1 MQVSI
6 VKNNYAIEFF
16 YKPYLVEAVK
26 SLPERRWDDS
36 NKVWLVPTKY
46 EPQVAAFMSR
56 YGFKLKLGQQ
66 QKQEEIEIAIKDV
79 PKGENLDLSFMRL
92 KPYPFQVHGIAYGIE
107 NKRVIIADQPGLG
120 KTLTS
125 IAIVTYVKAWPCL
138 VICPSSLK
146 ENWRREFEKVTGK
159 KAMILTDAVKRNYK
173 LFYEAG
179 LADVFIVNYESLK
192 KYFVSS
198 ISKPTKWTLRDVLFR
213 KEIEMFKSVIIDEL
227 HRCFPYHVRVL
238 TNKGL
243 IPIGEI
249 VENNLSDLLVA
260 SCDLSNNSVTYRKI
274 QTLWK
279 NELRQRKIYRIE
291 HSKGVLFATEDH
303 EIYTSTGRFKEV
315 REIESGD
322 YLWMLRSEFLD
333 NEGWENNGEVLF
345 QKLCSQNNKCQT
357 GNQSTTDT
365 AKIKTFG
372 RKILRSLWR
381 KVLRSSS
388 KHEKVLRTELLGKM
402 EDATTGG
409 FGSISERGG
418 SGITSQE
425 YNNSNAG
432 SCNEKDAFRKDESE
446 QSNANGRSCTEGF
459 PEIKGS
465 ALSVKGWKRSVYQSA
480 ISALR
485 GFEFTRK
492 LFGISNLN
500 EAGEVQISK
509 SSIRLQIRHSNSW
522 NNAFDRGGRE
532 FSQQTKNESQGSV
545 QNNCIELV
553 RVESCEV
560 YESTDY
566 GKLAGSNGRTQT
578 VYDLEVVKNHNYFA
592 EGILVSNCKS
602 SQTHQSKFTK
612 GITTGKKYVIGLTGT
627 PVVNKPKDL
636 VSQLFIINQ
645 MNQVFGNYRHFV
657 DTYCAGSN
665 EASNLKQLN
674 ALLRN
679 NCFIRREKQAVL
691 TDLPD
696 KQRQVVVCDISNR
709 KEYEDAEKDLIKY
722 LIDYKDAS
730 DEKIASTLRG
740 EIMVKIGI
748 LKNISARG
756 KLADVFE
763 FVDDIMEAGE
773 KLILFIHLK
782 EVAAA
787 VLHKYHGAV
796 SITGADDMIARQNAV
811 DRFQRDDK
819 VKLIVCSI
827 KAAGVGL
834 TLTASSRV
842 GFIEFPWT
850 YADCEQCEDRAHRIG
865 QKDSVTCYYFLGKNT
880 IDSKIYKIIQTKKAI
895 AQAVTGS
902 TEQIPENIVDMIA
915 NLFNQKDD
923 EE

>member
-1 MQVSI
+1 MQVSV
-6 VKNNYAIEFF
+6 VKNNYAIEFT

-46 EPQVAAFMSR
+46 EPQVTAFMSR
-56 YGFKLKLGQQ
+56 YGFKLSLSK
-66 QKQEEIEIAIKDV
+66 KTEEAEVEIAIKDV
-79 PKGENLDLSFMRL
+79 PKGENLDLSFMKL

-107 NKRVIIADQPGLG
+107 NERVIIADQPGLG
-120 KTLTS
+120 KTIQS
-125 IAIVTYVKAWPCL
+125 IGIVTYVKAWPCL

-198 ISKPTKWTLRDVLFR
+198 ISKPTKWTLRDVFFR

-227 HRCFPYHVRVL
+227 HR
-238 TNKGL
+238 
-243 IPIGEI
+243 
-249 VENNLSDLLVA
+249 
-260 SCDLSNNSVTYRKI
+260 
-274 QTLWK
+274 
-279 NELRQRKIYRIE
+279 
-291 HSKGVLFATEDH
+291 
-303 EIYTSTGRFKEV
+303 
-315 REIESGD
+315 
-322 YLWMLRSEFLD
+322 
-333 NEGWENNGEVLF
+333 
-345 QKLCSQNNKCQT
+345 
-357 GNQSTTDT
+357 
-365 AKIKTFG
+365 
-372 RKILRSLWR
+372 
-381 KVLRSSS
+381 
-388 KHEKVLRTELLGKM
+388 
-402 EDATTGG
+402 
-409 FGSISERGG
+409 
-418 SGITSQE
+418 
-425 YNNSNAG
+425 
-432 SCNEKDAFRKDESE
+432 
-446 QSNANGRSCTEGF
+446 
-459 PEIKGS
+459 
-465 ALSVKGWKRSVYQSA
+465 
-480 ISALR
+480 
-485 GFEFTRK
+485 
-492 LFGISNLN
+492 
-500 EAGEVQISK
+500 
-509 SSIRLQIRHSNSW
+509 
-522 NNAFDRGGRE
+522 
-532 FSQQTKNESQGSV
+532 
-545 QNNCIELV
+545 
-553 RVESCEV
+553 
-560 YESTDY
+560 
-566 GKLAGSNGRTQT
+566 
-578 VYDLEVVKNHNYFA
+578 
-592 EGILVSNCKS
+592 CKS

-657 DTYCAGSN
+657 DTYCAGTN

-709 KEYEDAEKDLIKY
+709 KEYDDAEKDLIKY
-722 LIDYKDAS
+722 LVDYKDAS

-756 KLADVFE
+756 KLNDVFE

-796 SITGADDMIARQNAV
+796 SITGADDMIARQSAV
-811 DRFQRDDK
+811 DRFQKDPK

-865 QKDSVTCYYFLGKNT
+865 QKDSVTCYYFLGKHT
-880 IDSKIYKIIQTKKAI
+880 IDGKIYKIIQTKKAI

-902 TEQIPENIVDMIA
+902 TEQIPENIVDMVA

>member
-1 MQVSI
+1 MQVSV
-6 VKNNYAIEFF
+6 VKNNYAIEFT

-46 EPQVAAFMSR
+46 EPQVTAFMSR
-56 YGFKLKLGQQ
+56 FGFKLKLGQQ
-66 QKQEEIEIAIKDV
+66 VQKEEVEIAIKDV
-79 PKGENLDLSFMRL
+79 PTGENLDLSFMKL
-92 KPYPFQVHGIAYGIE
+92 KPYPFQVHGIAYGIANE
-107 NKRVIIADQPGLG
+107 RVIIGDQPGLG
-120 KTLTS
+120 KAQPLHANVATPTGWKMMGFIKVGDDVIGADGNCYKVEGVFPQGIRPIYKVTFNDGSSTECDEDHLWSVRDVNRRRRGLGWIVKTTKDLLATGLRYRENDLRQATGRKQILKWEIPLPEPFDFEDKQFIIHPYILGALIGDGSMCNGHVCISIPDFEIETKDRIEKLLPPTLKMYLNKYTNCPQYYITQNVTTKKNPFMAELERLGLDVKGKEKFIPEEYLFGSKNQRLELLRGLMDTDGSAKKGRITFHTCSRKLAHS
-125 IAIVTYVKAWPCL
+125 IANLAFSLGGQAILREYDRSNESKSIEWQVNIRLNECPFYIQRKIDQWGISKRNYASKYIESIKPYGHLPAQCIKVSAPDSLYLTDHFIVTHNTIQSIGIVTYVKAWPCL

-198 ISKPTKWTLRDVLFR
+198 ISKPTKWTLRDVFFR

-227 HRCFPYHVRVL
+227 HR
-238 TNKGL
+238 
-243 IPIGEI
+243 
-249 VENNLSDLLVA
+249 
-260 SCDLSNNSVTYRKI
+260 
-274 QTLWK
+274 
-279 NELRQRKIYRIE
+279 
-291 HSKGVLFATEDH
+291 
-303 EIYTSTGRFKEV
+303 
-315 REIESGD
+315 
-322 YLWMLRSEFLD
+322 
-333 NEGWENNGEVLF
+333 
-345 QKLCSQNNKCQT
+345 
-357 GNQSTTDT
+357 
-365 AKIKTFG
+365 
-372 RKILRSLWR
+372 
-381 KVLRSSS
+381 
-388 KHEKVLRTELLGKM
+388 
-402 EDATTGG
+402 
-409 FGSISERGG
+409 
-418 SGITSQE
+418 
-425 YNNSNAG
+425 
-432 SCNEKDAFRKDESE
+432 
-446 QSNANGRSCTEGF
+446 
-459 PEIKGS
+459 
-465 ALSVKGWKRSVYQSA
+465 
-480 ISALR
+480 
-485 GFEFTRK
+485 
-492 LFGISNLN
+492 
-500 EAGEVQISK
+500 
-509 SSIRLQIRHSNSW
+509 
-522 NNAFDRGGRE
+522 
-532 FSQQTKNESQGSV
+532 
-545 QNNCIELV
+545 
-553 RVESCEV
+553 
-560 YESTDY
+560 
-566 GKLAGSNGRTQT
+566 
-578 VYDLEVVKNHNYFA
+578 
-592 EGILVSNCKS
+592 CKS

-645 MNQVFGNYRHFV
+645 MTQVFGNYKKFV
-657 DTYCAGSN
+657 ETYCAGTN
-665 EASNLKQLN
+665 EASNLKELN

-709 KEYEDAEKDLIKY
+709 KEYDDAEKDLIKY
-722 LIDYKDAS
+722 LKEYKDAS
-730 DEKIASTLRG
+730 DEKIASSLRG

-773 KLILFIHLK
+773 TLILFIHLK

-796 SITGADDMIARQNAV
+796 SITGADDMQARQSAV
-811 DRFQRDDK
+811 DRFQNDPK

-880 IDSKIYKIIQTKKAI
+880 IDGKIYKIIQTKKAI

-902 TEQIPENIVDMIA
+902 TEQIPENIVDMVA

-923 EE
+923 EDN

>member
-1 MQVSI
+1 MQVSV
-6 VKNNYAIEFF
+6 VKNNYAIEFT
-16 YKPYLVEAVK
+16 YKPYLVDAVK

-46 EPQVAAFMSR
+46 EPQVTAFMSR
-56 YGFKLKLGQQ
+56 FGFKLKLGQQ
-66 QKQEEIEIAIKDV
+66 VQKEVVEIAIKEV
-79 PKGENLDLSFMRL
+79 PTGENLDLSFMKL
-92 KPYPFQVHGIAYGIE
+92 KLYPFQVHGIAYGIQNE
-107 NKRVIIADQPGLG
+107 RVIIGDQPGLG
-120 KTLTS
+120 KTIQS
-125 IAIVTYVKAWPCL
+125 IGIVTYVKAWPCL

-159 KAMILTDAVKRNYK
+159 KAMILTDAVKKNYK

-198 ISKPTKWTLRDVLFR
+198 ISKPTKWTLRDVFFR

-227 HRCFPYHVRVL
+227 HR
-238 TNKGL
+238 
-243 IPIGEI
+243 
-249 VENNLSDLLVA
+249 
-260 SCDLSNNSVTYRKI
+260 
-274 QTLWK
+274 
-279 NELRQRKIYRIE
+279 
-291 HSKGVLFATEDH
+291 
-303 EIYTSTGRFKEV
+303 
-315 REIESGD
+315 
-322 YLWMLRSEFLD
+322 
-333 NEGWENNGEVLF
+333 
-345 QKLCSQNNKCQT
+345 
-357 GNQSTTDT
+357 
-365 AKIKTFG
+365 
-372 RKILRSLWR
+372 
-381 KVLRSSS
+381 
-388 KHEKVLRTELLGKM
+388 
-402 EDATTGG
+402 
-409 FGSISERGG
+409 
-418 SGITSQE
+418 
-425 YNNSNAG
+425 
-432 SCNEKDAFRKDESE
+432 
-446 QSNANGRSCTEGF
+446 
-459 PEIKGS
+459 
-465 ALSVKGWKRSVYQSA
+465 
-480 ISALR
+480 
-485 GFEFTRK
+485 
-492 LFGISNLN
+492 
-500 EAGEVQISK
+500 
-509 SSIRLQIRHSNSW
+509 
-522 NNAFDRGGRE
+522 
-532 FSQQTKNESQGSV
+532 
-545 QNNCIELV
+545 
-553 RVESCEV
+553 
-560 YESTDY
+560 
-566 GKLAGSNGRTQT
+566 
-578 VYDLEVVKNHNYFA
+578 
-592 EGILVSNCKS
+592 CKS

-612 GITTGKKYVIGLTGT
+612 GITTGKKYIIGLTGT

-645 MNQVFGNYRHFV
+645 MKEVFGNYKHFV
-657 DTYCAGSN
+657 DTYCAGTN
-665 EASNLKQLN
+665 EASNLKELN

-696 KQRQVVVCDISNR
+696 KQRQVVVCEISNR
-709 KEYEDAEKDLIKY
+709 KEYDDAEKDLIKY
-722 LIDYKDAS
+722 LVEYKDAS

-787 VLHKYHGAV
+787 VMNKYHGAV
-796 SITGADDMIARQNAV
+796 SITGADDMISRQNAV
-811 DRFQRDDK
+811 DRFQKDPK

-865 QKDSVTCYYFLGKNT
+865 QKDSVTCYYFLGKHT

-902 TEQIPENIVDMIA
+902 TEQIPENIVDMVA

-923 EE
+923 EDN